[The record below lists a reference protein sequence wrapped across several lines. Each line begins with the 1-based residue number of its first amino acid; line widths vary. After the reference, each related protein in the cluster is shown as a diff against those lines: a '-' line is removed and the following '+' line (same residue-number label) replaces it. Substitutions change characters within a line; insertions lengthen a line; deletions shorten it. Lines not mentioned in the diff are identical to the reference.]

1 MSFHYKNNFC
11 GPAREKNVAGC
22 GDGGGGGLSI
32 ANEFVIT
39 KSFRCTPSMVTS
51 PGCSL
56 TVLPVTDPC
65 QVPQPAQGQP
75 RSLQG
80 LLQAPA
86 RVREYKKIS
95 SARSR
100 LGLYRGRSNA
110 EQQWSFCTAFPA
122 FPLASSKEQA
132 LYICTVVHTPLQHS
146 LGLQGTGVTRGF
158 TRTNPNLAG
167 LQQRANESCRTR
179 TDSVQ
184 SQMDAFATCTHI
196 TSSFC

>member
-1 MSFHYKNNFC
+1 MSFCYKNNFC

-22 GDGGGGGLSI
+22 GDGGGSSI

-56 TVLPVTDPC
+56 TVLPMTDPC

-86 RVREYKKIS
+86 CVREYKKIS

-110 EQQWSFCTAFPA
+110 EQ
-122 FPLASSKEQA
+122 
-132 LYICTVVHTPLQHS
+132 
-146 LGLQGTGVTRGF
+146 
-158 TRTNPNLAG
+158 
-167 LQQRANESCRTR
+167 
-179 TDSVQ
+179 
-184 SQMDAFATCTHI
+184 
-196 TSSFC
+196 